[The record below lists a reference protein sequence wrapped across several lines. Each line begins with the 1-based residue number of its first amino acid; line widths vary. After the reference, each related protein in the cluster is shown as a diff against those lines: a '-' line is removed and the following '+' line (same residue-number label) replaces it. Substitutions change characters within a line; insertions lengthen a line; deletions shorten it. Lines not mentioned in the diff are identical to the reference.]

1 MKVLVVCN
9 RLAPTLELAHLVRA
23 LPRLSSLEPVV
34 LLGAP
39 DLKKSLEP
47 DVFNHA
53 TEHVL
58 TKEIAYP
65 IGFNPGRMWSVAA
78 KAARAFKLDVLADFL
93 LVLRAAKIGEHVLEA
108 LIKKNPSIKAVVTA
122 DDRSLG
128 FEFGVVHAAR
138 KREIASITVPFA
150 LSDPGGDWLRRR
162 ERDEFAVSAGNRW
175 TRWLKQKLAST
186 YPSNVR
192 EQEGVQLMFLTSGQV
207 LGLQYLGAPFP
218 APWAY
223 GGGATD
229 VVTLYSES
237 IKARQLEL
245 GVPAHKLAV
254 TGQCAMDDLH
264 GLALRKD
271 ELKSELS
278 ARYGL
283 RSGPLI
289 ILAVPQHAEHGLM
302 GASQH
307 AILTAGLFRDL
318 GASGAAVLLSLHPR
332 SRPEDYRLAAEQ
344 AGAVISEQPLLEI
357 LPAADLFVATHSS
370 TVRWAILLG
379 TPTMVLDDFGVGANG
394 MFEAGGVTFVTDRS
408 IVRDTARLMLSQ
420 AHAKEDGPHIHP
432 PSADLFDGCSA
443 QRVVTILESLCDPRP
458 SSTDLAGD
466 LKADN

>member
-39 DLKKSLEP
+39 DLKKALTP

-58 TKEIAYP
+58 TKEITRP
-65 IGFNPGRMWSVAA
+65 LGFNPGRMWSLAA
-78 KAARAFKLDVLADFL
+78 KAARAFRLDVLADFL
-93 LVLRAAKIGEHVLEA
+93 LVLRAAKIGEHVLDA
-108 LIKKNPSIKAVVTA
+108 LLKKHPSIRAVVTA

-138 KREIASITVPFA
+138 KRGIPSVTVPFA

-162 ERDEFAVSAGNRW
+162 EREEFSVIAGNRW
-175 TRWLKQKLAST
+175 TRRLKQKLANT
-186 YPSNVR
+186 YPANVR
-192 EQEGVQLMFLTSGQV
+192 AQEGVQLMFLTSGQV
-207 LGLQYLGAPFP
+207 LGLQCLGAPFP

-245 GVPAHKLAV
+245 GVPAHRLAV

-264 GLALRKD
+264 ALAMRRD
-271 ELKSELS
+271 ELKRELS
-278 ARYGL
+278 TRYGL
-283 RSGPLI
+283 QGGRPLI
-289 ILAVPQHAEHGLM
+289 VLAVPQHAEHGLM
-302 GASQH
+302 GEDLH
-307 AILTAGLFRDL
+307 DTLTSDLFDDL
-318 GASGAAVLLSLHPR
+318 RATGAALLLSLHPR
-332 SRPEDYRLAAEQ
+332 SRPEDYRQAAER
-344 AGAVISEQPLLEI
+344 AGAVISDRPLLEI

-379 TPTMVLDDFGVGANG
+379 IPTLVLDDFGVGADG
-394 MFEAGGVTFVTDRS
+394 MFEAGSVTFVTNRS
-408 IVRDTARLMLSQ
+408 EVKDSARSMLAQ
-420 AHAKEDGPHIHP
+420 AHAEQGSMARP
-432 PSADLFDGCSA
+432 PARELFDGGSA
-443 QRVVTILESLCDPRP
+443 RRVVTLLESLTACGATSPALR
-458 SSTDLAGD
+458 D
-466 LKADN
+466 LKEDN

>member
-23 LPRLSSLEPVV
+23 LPRISSLEPVV
-34 LLGAP
+34 LLGAR
-39 DLKKSLEP
+39 DLKKSLAP

-53 TEHVL
+53 IEHVL
-58 TKEIAYP
+58 TKEIAHP
-65 IGFNPGRMWSVAA
+65 LGFNPGRMWSLAA
-78 KAARAFKLDVLADFL
+78 KAARVFRLDVLADFL
-93 LVLRAAKIGEHVLEA
+93 LVLRAAKIGERVLDT
-108 LIKKNPSIKAVVTA
+108 LLKQHPSIRAVVTA

-138 KREIASITVPFA
+138 QRAIASVTVPFA

-162 ERDEFAVSAGNRW
+162 ERDEFAVGAGNRW
-175 TRWLKQKLAST
+175 TRRLKQKLADT
-186 YPSNVR
+186 YPANVR

-237 IKARQLEL
+237 IRERQLEL

-264 GLALRKD
+264 ALAMRRD
-271 ELKSELS
+271 ELKHELS
-278 ARYGL
+278 TRYGL
-283 RSGPLI
+283 RSGQPLI
-289 ILAVPQHAEHGLM
+289 VLAVPHHAEHGLM
-302 GASQH
+302 AAVQH
-307 AILTAGLFRDL
+307 DALTTGLFGDL
-318 GASGAAVLLSLHPR
+318 SATGAALLLSLHPR
-332 SRPEDYRLAAEQ
+332 SRPEDYRQAAEL
-344 AGAVISEQPLLEI
+344 AGAVISDQPLLEI

-394 MFEAGGVTFVTDRS
+394 MFEAGSVTFVTDRS
-408 IVRDTARLMLSQ
+408 LVQETARSMLTRT
-420 AHAKEDGPHIHP
+420 HAEQENMPHP
-432 PSADLFDGCSA
+432 AAPDLFDGGSSR
-443 QRVVTILESLCDPRP
+443 RVAALLESLSAPRRCP
-458 SSTDLAGD
+458 TGSKGPESG
-466 LKADN
+466 